1 MVGSG
6 AGASSRKK
14 QILGSSTSQKKEA
27 FHLNHS
33 ETPLAILDLDLLIAK
48 LQVLLVSYD
57 RVSFFD
63 GCRTSVKRQS
73 DIVIPT

>member
-1 MVGSG
+1 
-6 AGASSRKK
+6 
-14 QILGSSTSQKKEA
+14 
-27 FHLNHS
+27 LNHS